1 MPAATAIHRR
11 FLGVKLSV
19 IIVNYNVKH
28 YVEQCVDSVWRAA
41 KGMDCEVF
49 VVDNHSQDGSVDY
62 LRQHVKGI
70 KLIDSNHNLGF
81 SRGNNIAIR
90 QSVGE
95 YVLLLNPDTLI
106 GEDCLRRAV
115 DFMDDH
121 PKAGGVGVEMHN
133 PNGSLAMESRRAV
146 PSPLVSMKKMM
157 GRDRHYYMSHL
168 PWDSPARIEVISG
181 AFCLVR
187 RKALDEVGMLDEDYF
202 MYGEDIDLSYRLLR
216 AGWENWYLP
225 LPIVH
230 YKGESTQKSSF
241 RYVHVFYE
249 AMHIFF
255 RKHYGHLSPFV
266 TLPIRAAIYVKA
278 AIALCGMLT
287 ERTRRAMGFVDF
299 NRIQPDYL
307 FVGTSGMVE
316 TTKRLALRKGLRAS
330 FHAVDAQ
337 NTNLEEAIETCQP
350 GKGTVVVCD
359 TEAFSYADIIQAFA
373 SRPQHELIMGTYST
387 HTRVII
393 TPSEIIE

>member
-1 MPAATAIHRR
+1 
-11 FLGVKLSV
+11 
-19 IIVNYNVKH
+19 
-28 YVEQCVDSVWRAA
+28 
-41 KGMDCEVF
+41 
-49 VVDNHSQDGSVDY
+49 
-62 LRQHVKGI
+62 
-70 KLIDSNHNLGF
+70 
-81 SRGNNIAIR
+81 
-90 QSVGE
+90 
-95 YVLLLNPDTLI
+95 
-106 GEDCLRRAV
+106 
-115 DFMDDH
+115 
-121 PKAGGVGVEMHN
+121 
-133 PNGSLAMESRRAV
+133 
-146 PSPLVSMKKMM
+146 
-157 GRDRHYYMSHL
+157 
-168 PWDSPARIEVISG
+168 
-181 AFCLVR
+181 
-187 RKALDEVGMLDEDYF
+187 
-202 MYGEDIDLSYRLLR
+202 
-216 AGWENWYLP
+216 
-225 LPIVH
+225 
-230 YKGESTQKSSF
+230 
-241 RYVHVFYE
+241 
-249 AMHIFF
+249 MHIFF

-307 FVGTSGMVE
+307 FVGTSDMVE